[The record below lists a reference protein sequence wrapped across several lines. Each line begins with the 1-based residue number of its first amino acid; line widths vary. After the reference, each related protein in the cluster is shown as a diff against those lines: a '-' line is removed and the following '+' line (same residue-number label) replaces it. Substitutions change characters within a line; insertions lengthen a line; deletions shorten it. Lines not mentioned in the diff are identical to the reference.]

1 MQTNKGR
8 LIPNIRPLSFLD
20 DNNRSPYDG
29 ELMYDDKTND
39 IYYWAKDEHNVWVK
53 HSRTAEIQE
62 VLDSYG
68 ESGDNTFQNAE
79 AFYDNGV
86 IHRFFYSQ
94 VGQKVWL
101 DRTID
106 ISKYAYYAILSIG
119 LDKGVHKYITG
130 TEDSDG
136 TDYLKAL
143 IPTTEKRGTLTKYV
157 LPNTWYTVEFYNAKK
172 VKLNSVNY
180 LSYQT
185 YDMPIDIKPEDG
197 TLTNTP
203 SNVKLTFSTMDKN
216 GEGLLFT
223 DQQISDLKPKLTV
236 IMADGHTVEITDPE
250 DMDLEGLDNIDLT
263 KPGDYVLGAKYD
275 VFENNKN
282 EVTTISKTYKKVVTY
297 IGSKE
302 QTPNVEITLASNGE
316 GWENRV
322 IKTVEVLGIGN
333 DDYVPAEYTSTKKEN
348 GDTLISISNKY
359 FKIERNVVKITYTE
373 DTKYKQIDVQS
384 LKIQVYNTVHV
395 VEHHALTYT
404 KFYPVGYVEEENGVN
419 VVKYKFFVL
428 QDNNSIRNITD
439 NVTITYPDNYTS
451 NTANRLVASFFGYEV
466 PFFSF
471 FRDINQSGSVKR
483 VLTSTNQSDLL
494 NHPDEADKPVL
505 VYSTTAGTLTV
516 AKGSYDKTSTA
527 NIDYILGLISDKAE
541 FIRVKSIRDTVEYLT
556 DFEDSNT
563 FSYLP
568 GFSEYSRFNNSEPL
582 SYVSI
587 VNSTKN
593 VANYSRSY
601 ELVKYKNITIEN
613 TLSTRTLKE
622 LLQDLPYPTDD
633 FGTFIGYSV
642 TNDGLLTEA
651 QENTTIK
658 LGDKIHIFAYF
669 SKEFNEGD
677 TVPKYFGGLL
687 KVNYTLKKYSMR
699 AGDPFLVEGY
709 KKESSGKY
717 TCLGAVVC
725 HASSK

>member
-1 MQTNKGR
+1 MKTNKGR

-20 DNNRSPYDG
+20 DNHRSPYDG

-39 IYYWAKDEHNVWVK
+39 IYYWAKDEHNIWIK

-106 ISKYAYYAILSIG
+106 ISKYAYYAIISIG

-136 TDYLKAL
+136 TDYLNAL
-143 IPTTEKRGTLTKYV
+143 IPTNVKFGTLTKYV

-185 YDMPIDIKPEDG
+185 YDMPIDIKSEDG
-197 TLTNTP
+197 IQTNTP
-203 SNVKLTFSTMDKN
+203 SNVKLTFSRMDEN

-223 DQQISDLKPKLTV
+223 DQEISDIKPKLTV
-236 IMADGHTVEITDPE
+236 IMADGHTVEVTNPE
-250 DMDLEGLDNIDLT
+250 DIDLEGLDKIDMT
-263 KPGDYVLGAKYD
+263 KPGDYVLSAKYD

-282 EVTTISKTYKKVVTY
+282 KVTTISKNYKQVITY
-297 IGSKE
+297 IGSDE
-302 QTPNVEITLASNGE
+302 QKPNVKIILAGNGE

-322 IKTVEVLGIGN
+322 IKSVEVLGIGN
-333 DDYVPAEYTSTKKEN
+333 DDYVTAKYTAEDKN
-348 GDTLISISNKY
+348 GDTIISIPDKY
-359 FKIERNVVKITYTE
+359 FKIERNVVKVTYTE
-373 DTKYKQIDVQS
+373 DTKYKQLEVQS
-384 LKIQVYNTVHV
+384 LKIQVYNTIHI
-395 VEHHALTYT
+395 VEHHALNYT
-404 KFYPVGYVEEENGVN
+404 KFYPVGYVVEENGVN

-428 QDNNSIRNITD
+428 QTD
-439 NVTITYPDNYTS
+439 NFIRDITNNVSIIYPDNYTS
-451 NTANRLVASFFGYEV
+451 NTANRLIAKFFEYEV

-494 NHPDEADKPVL
+494 NHPDEIDKPVL
-505 VYSTTAGTLTV
+505 MYSIPSSTLSV
-516 AKGSYDKTSTA
+516 AKGTFDKTSIT
-527 NIDYILGLISDKAE
+527 NIQYLFDLISDE
-541 FIRVKSIRDTVEYLT
+541 VQFIRVKSVKDTVEYLT
-556 DFEDSNT
+556 DYIDTDT
-563 FSYLP
+563 FSYTP
-568 GFSEYSRFNNSEPL
+568 EFSEFSKFNNIKQL
-582 SYVSI
+582 NYVSI
-587 VNSTKN
+587 VNTTKN
-593 VANYSRSY
+593 IANYSRSY
-601 ELVKYKNITIEN
+601 ELVKYKNVTIEN

-622 LLQDLPYPTDD
+622 LLQDLPYPTDN
-633 FGTFIGYSV
+633 FGTFIGYSI
-642 TNDGLLTEA
+642 TNDGLLTEK
-651 QENTTIK
+651 QENMIIK

-669 SKEFNEGD
+669 SKEFNESD
-677 TVPKYFGGLL
+677 VIPRYFGGLL

-699 AGDPFLVEGY
+699 AGDSFLVEGY
-709 KKESSGKY
+709 KRESSGKY